1 LLKLQT
7 LKLKSLLP
15 LALFIYSIFSFSQNN
30 TVELTS
36 GQKTVSTIGDIL
48 LIGMPLAT
56 GLTTILINDKEGSWQ
71 FAKGFLVN
79 QALTIGLKS
88 IIQKPRPDFSNNNAF
103 PSGHTSTTFQS
114 ASFIQQ
120 RYGWKYGI
128 PAYALAGFTAYS
140 RIEGKKHDGW
150 DVAAGIVIGIGSSYL
165 FTTPYQK
172 EHFELSFNSSE
183 NNYSIG
189 FKYKF

>member
-1 LLKLQT
+1 MLKLQT

-15 LALFIYSIFSFSQNN
+15 LALFFYSIFSFSQNN
-30 TVELTS
+30 TLELTS
-36 GQKTVSTIGDIL
+36 GQKTVSTIGDVL

-120 RYGWKYGI
+120 RYG
-128 PAYALAGFTAYS
+128 
-140 RIEGKKHDGW
+140 
-150 DVAAGIVIGIGSSYL
+150 
-165 FTTPYQK
+165 
-172 EHFELSFNSSE
+172 
-183 NNYSIG
+183 
-189 FKYKF
+189 

>member
-1 LLKLQT
+1 
-7 LKLKSLLP
+7 LKLKPLFT
-15 LALFIYSIFSFSQNN
+15 LALFFYSIFSFSQNN

-36 GQKTVSTIGDIL
+36 GQKTVTTIGDVL
-48 LIGMPLAT
+48 LFGMPLAA
-56 GLTTILINDKEGSWQ
+56 GLTTIIVKDKEGSWQ
-71 FAKGFLVN
+71 FAKGFIVN
-79 QALTIGLKS
+79 QAITLSLKA
-88 IIQKPRPDFSNNNAF
+88 ITKHPRPDLSNNNAF

-128 PAYALAGFTAYS
+128 PAYALAGLTAYS